1 MYFSFEVMSSDAKYH
16 RSTSN
21 EEKKIFFS
29 FTISPEDTVSKTT
42 IIYSGR
48 MTTYISGQS
57 KRALWSK
64 NINKT
69 QILLN

>member
-1 MYFSFEVMSSDAKYH
+1 M
-16 RSTSN
+16 R
-21 EEKKIFFS
+21 KKIFFS

-69 QILLN
+69 DIIKLI